1 MASVR
6 LVDSLTRRAA
16 LLGLGL
22 SCSSAWSATRAA
34 QTPARAVK
42 VADDVWFVQ
51 GESAQGSA
59 ANRNFISNAGFVVTG
74 DGVVVIDALGSP
86 TLAEEMIAGI
96 RRITSQ
102 PIRWPTWN

>member
-1 MASVR
+1 MQQRVERDAGCADPGEGGQGGRRR
-6 LVDSLTRRAA
+6 LVRAGRIGA
-16 LLGLGL
+16 
-22 SCSSAWSATRAA
+22 
-34 QTPARAVK
+34 
-42 VADDVWFVQ
+42 
-51 GESAQGSA
+51 GSA

-74 DGVVVIDALGSP
+74 DGVVVIDAQGSP